1 MEIIDAINQAHVVLH
16 ELNREENSTQSQT
29 TKSSD
34 EVIQN
39 SNTGSIEDLNVDE
52 LILVDDAQKKKF
64 YELLLRFLIL
74 IMRIN

>member
-34 EVIQN
+34 EVIEN

-52 LILVDDAQKKKF
+52 LID
-64 YELLLRFLIL
+64 
-74 IMRIN
+74 